1 MTSFPSVIVIAPFC
15 VVAAAAHDFVQPQG
29 PRMVRTND
37 RNNMYGP
44 IRTSSNRPMPVTLRK
59 SSRGRANN
67 VQFYDYDDDIVDDPF
82 FQDDMDQPE
91 EEPYGPRSVLR
102 KRPLSNFFS
111 RHSKKKTQPGL
122 EQVFDSDV
130 VDGSAEE
137 GGRLEPMNF
146 YGDDNRQFGG
156 DNGEDNRE
164 FGDEFGD
171 DNERAAR
178 SITMQSSFAQQN
190 SRDGNAALRQV
201 PSYIDSNADD
211 ARSGVQDD
219 MANLATAAWSPPPSN
234 S

>member
-1 MTSFPSVIVIAPFC
+1 MTSFPSAIVIAPFC
-15 VVAAAAHDFVQPQG
+15 VVAAAAHDFVHPQG
-29 PRMVRTND
+29 PRMVHPND

-44 IRTSSNRPMPVTLRK
+44 IRTSSPMRSNRPMPMALRK
-59 SSRGRANN
+59 SSRGRTNN
-67 VQFYDYDDDIVDDPF
+67 VQFYDYDDDLVDDPF

-102 KRPLSNFFS
+102 KRPLSKFFS
-111 RHSKKKTQPGL
+111 RHSQKKPERGL

-146 YGDDNRQFGG
+146 YGDH
-156 DNGEDNRE
+156 NRE

-178 SITMQSSFAQQN
+178 SITRQSSLAQQS
-190 SRDGNAALRQV
+190 SRDGNAALRQI

-234 S
+234 SSIFH